1 MKYFVR
7 RFILG
12 VISIP
17 FVAGAYVFGYLSL
30 VALGAEPTA
39 TIDEVFSN
47 GILIGVVLALALTFQ
62 PQFSK
67 LLDKL
72 V

>member
-17 FVAGAYVFGYLSL
+17 FVAGAYVFLYLSL
-30 VALGAEPTA
+30 LLLGAEPTA
-39 TIDEVFSN
+39 TMEEVFSN
-47 GILIGVVLALALTFQ
+47 GLFIGSTLAIILTFY
-62 PQFSK
+62 PQFSRFVNK
-67 LLDKL
+67 LI
-72 V
+72 